1 MRKWYITALALIFI
15 SIGPLSSQNS
25 FYVVKSGVF
34 SQYPSIKEF
43 VSDGDIITLSTSS
56 LENFCSRNAN
66 EQSNGILHL
75 NNEIFGTCTTQKKSI
90 IDERFRL
97 SFQDHGAVESRFL
110 SESNSYRGILDGDN
124 EKQFAVTIG
133 QNSAVGLFLID
144 GEQFYLEP
152 LKNFVPN
159 AENDK
164 YVLYNVK
171 NVIVNSKYSGCAAT
185 HTKEEFEVALQQR
198 TNTIEPTCALELE
211 LAIVSDYSMY
221 SHKGSIQ
228 NTQMFAQAV
237 MNNVQLLYDNEFKDG
252 IQFKIVSHYIATSSS
267 DPLEVSLTS
276 TTNPI
281 VLIQNFR
288 FWANEYGIGNVPFD
302 LGQLWTRRDLDGSVI
317 GMAFRDG
324 IGKETKYHLLQD
336 YTGNTAGYHL
346 SVLATHEI
354 GHNLGALHDPITSM
368 TIMRPVIANLNVW
381 SDLSKQFI
389 QPNLEKYDVLRP
401 LDNRIVLTSKLMRA
415 YPLDHNQNYNSNSNK
430 NFYKVEIP
438 IKFYRNF
445 HTPITK
451 ATLSPMDM
459 PGVIEGRD
467 YKMINSTFHFI
478 PGAQDQ
484 NGAFNILVAE
494 HMFNGRNKLSFKL
507 DNTQTCSNP
516 YVTIFL
522 GTVSTEFFGDEGSD
536 PLLDTGTEGNTD
548 IICYPNPITSDWCIV
563 SGFKNDLIQNVE
575 IIAANGTRWNK
586 AEIEY
591 SVYDALKLNL
601 RDFSPGVYFIK
612 IQTNNTRITKKI
624 IKTR

>member
-1 MRKWYITALALIFI
+1 MRNWYFNALALIFI
-15 SIGPLSSQNS
+15 SIGSLTSQNS
-25 FYVVKSGVF
+25 FYATKSGVL
-34 SQYPSIKEF
+34 SQYPAMKEF
-43 VSDGDIITLSTSS
+43 ISDGDIISLSVNS
-56 LENFCSRNAN
+56 LENFCARNAASQ
-66 EQSNGILHL
+66 ENGILHL
-75 NNEIFGTCTTQKKSI
+75 NNEIFGSCTTQKKAI
-90 IDERFRL
+90 VDDNFRL
-97 SFQDHGAVESRFL
+97 SFQGQESLETRFL
-110 SESNSYRGILDGDN
+110 AELKSYRGILDDDIN
-124 EKQFAVTIG
+124 KQFSVTIS
-133 QNSAVGLFLID
+133 QNSAVGLFIID
-144 GEQFYLEP
+144 GEKFYIEP
-152 LKNFVPN
+152 LKNFVSN
-159 AENDK
+159 AESDK

-171 NVIVNSKYSGCAAT
+171 NVIVNSDYSGCAAT
-185 HTKEEFEVALQQR
+185 HTEEEYEAALQQR
-198 TNTIEPTCALELE
+198 TNTLEPTCALELE
-211 LAIVSDYSMY
+211 LAVVSDYSMY

-228 NTQMFAQAV
+228 NTQMFVQSV

-252 IQFKIVSHYIATSSS
+252 IQFKIVSHYIATSST
-267 DPLEVSLTS
+267 DPLEIHLTD
-276 TTNPI
+276 TKNPI
-281 VLIQNFR
+281 VLVQNFR

-336 YTGNTAGYHL
+336 YTGSTAGYQL

-354 GHNLGALHDPITSM
+354 GHNLGALHDPISSQ
-368 TIMRPVIANLNVW
+368 TIMRPVISNLSVW
-381 SDLSKQFI
+381 SDLSKQYI
-389 QPNLEKYDVLRP
+389 QPNLEKFDVLRP

-415 YPLDHNQNYNSNSNK
+415 YPLDHNQNYNPNSNR

-445 HTPITK
+445 HTPITR

-459 PGVIEGRD
+459 PGVLEGRD
-467 YKMINSTFHFI
+467 YKMINNTFHFI

-494 HMFNGRNKLSFKL
+494 HMFDGSNKLSFKL
-507 DNTQTCSNP
+507 DNAQTCSNP
-516 YVTIFL
+516 YVTILL
-522 GTVSTEFFGDEGSD
+522 GTISTEFFGSEGSD
-536 PLLDTGTEGNTD
+536 PLLDNGSQENSE
-548 IICYPNPITSDWCIV
+548 IICYPNPIISDWCIV

-575 IIAANGTRWNK
+575 IITANGTRWNK

-601 RDFSPGVYFIK
+601 CDLSPGVYFIK